1 MGKVH
6 GSLARAGKVR
16 GQTPKGTSFCTRIVI
31 CNRSRGVFFYRI
43 PRAHTRNFCTF
54 VGDSSYGEALSR
66 RATVK
71 IGARKCGVKEVSRSY
86 VGSESHWNRSRLV
99 MFTRQCALFHRFHF
113 GSYLLSISH
122 MTNIISFPLSLSLSS
137 PLSLNQIINS
147 CQTRNEET
155 PKGKSG
161 QTHRLQQKICQRRRR
176 PGQEEVAEL
185 QRRLISY
192 IL

>member
-1 MGKVH
+1 M
-6 GSLARAGKVR
+6 
-16 GQTPKGTSFCTRIVI
+16 I

-122 MTNIISFPLSLSLSS
+122 MTNIISFPLSLSLHT
-137 PLSLNQIINS
+137 LF
-147 CQTRNEET
+147 ET
-155 PKGKSG
+155 KLLIVAKQETKKRPKGRAGKRIVYNRRFVNVVVGPGKKKS
-161 QTHRLQQKICQRRRR
+161 
-176 PGQEEVAEL
+176 PNSNAA
-185 QRRLISY
+185 
-192 IL
+192 